1 MFHEKL
7 YWHLIL
13 VSGLSFL
20 GSCQRSQNIGL
31 LNRSTTSNHGLVQ
44 NQSSLPEYPVIR
56 KNNLESLAIGRNRD
70 EIEKLMGVPD
80 GKSLDGGNGYL
91 WDYRRPVFDE
101 STNKV
106 YTWTLISFKFLKG
119 KCSYITFQLQD
130 LPPELLLK
138 NQHKGFGEPTPHTSN
153 LIE

>member
-1 MFHEKL
+1 MFHKKL
-7 YWHLIL
+7 HRQLIF
-13 VSGLSFL
+13 VSGIFLL

-31 LNRSTTSNHGLVQ
+31 LNRSTSSNHGFAQ

-56 KNNLESLAIGRNRD
+56 KNNLESLAVGRNRD
-70 EIEKLMGVPD
+70 EVEKLMGVPD

-106 YTWTLISFKFLKG
+106 YSWTLISFKFLQG

-138 NQHKGFGEPTPHTSN
+138 EHNGFGEPAPSTSN
-153 LIE
+153 LTE